1 MAALFFCGYQALAAG
16 MKSSSIYVFWMP
28 LMTDISPE
36 TLAARGAL
44 EADGSVHPVVP
55 PLLAGTTYLRDQHYQ
70 LPAEQGSY
78 IRLNNPGQ
86 QPAEQLLAKLEH
98 GTAAA
103 LFASG
108 TAAASAI
115 VLALKPG
122 DRIVV
127 PRVMYSGL
135 RDWLIT
141 FCERWGLTLAFYD
154 GESIAS
160 LSEAVAQAPT
170 QMVWLETPSNPMWDL
185 TDIRAA
191 AQVGK
196 DAGAWVVVDS
206 TVATPVLTQPL
217 SLGADLV
224 FHSATKYLNG
234 HSDVIAGAV
243 VTARD
248 HELWQAVVQNRIQV
262 GAVLGA
268 FESWLLLRGMRTLF
282 LRVRQA
288 CESALAIA
296 LFLEQHDKVSQ
307 VLYPGL
313 PSHAGHQL
321 AKQQMKNGYSGML
334 SVRIEGGAQAA
345 LQVAG
350 ACKVF
355 LRATSLGGVE
365 SLIEHRRSIEG
376 EDSPVPGDLLRLS
389 IGIESVDDLKAD
401 LAQALARL

>member
-1 MAALFFCGYQALAAG
+1 
-16 MKSSSIYVFWMP
+16 
-28 LMTDISPE
+28 MTEISPE
-36 TLAARGAL
+36 TYAARGAL
-44 EADGSVHPVVP
+44 EADGGVHPVVP
-55 PLLAGTTYLRDQHYQ
+55 PLLAGTTYLRDENYQ
-70 LPAEQGSY
+70 LPAEQALY
-78 IRLNNPGQ
+78 VRLNTPGQ
-86 QPAEQLLAKLEH
+86 QPAEQLLAKLEQ

-122 DRIVV
+122 DRIVA
-127 PRVMYSGL
+127 PRVMYCGL

-141 FCERWGLTLAFYD
+141 FSERWGLALAFYD
-154 GESIAS
+154 GAS
-160 LSEAVAQAPT
+160 MDSLADTVAQAST
-170 QMVWLETPSNPMWDL
+170 QMLWLETPSNPLWDV

-191 AQVGK
+191 AKIGK

-217 SLGADLV
+217 TLGADIV

-248 HELWQAVVQNRIQV
+248 HELWQAVVQNRKQV
-262 GAVLGA
+262 GAVLGS

-282 LRVRQA
+282 PRVRQA
-288 CESALAIA
+288 CQSALEIA
-296 LFLEQHDKVSQ
+296 QFLEQQDQVSE

-313 PSHAGHQL
+313 PSHPGHQL

-334 SVRIEGGAQAA
+334 SLRLKGGARAA

-350 ACKVF
+350 ACQVF

-365 SLIEHRRSIEG
+365 SLVEHRHSIEG
-376 EDSPVPGDLLRLS
+376 DDSPVPEDLLRLS

-401 LAQALARL
+401 LSQALASL